1 MNVNNSFWSRLKVAK
16 KISLGYIVVISLSVI
31 SGIFS
36 YVTLQNSRKVDQLL
50 TENYYP
56 LIATLKEFDG
66 MVRETKNLSINWM
79 YLPNQQNKEDFKLIQ
94 SEKFPDLKSK
104 ISDFIVGLKTTDLDT
119 DTLSNLI
126 QLYEATNNART
137 TLTTKLN
144 TDEAYEDDFLLFELI
159 PLLDDEIVSP
169 MDQLHNQTLRVIA
182 FFEKKTSKLLTE
194 KYQAFNAVENIIII
208 MTVAAILAGLL
219 IGFLITRNI
228 KKSLGGEPG
237 EVAAIADSI
246 AHGNLAINFN
256 EKQYTGLHNSMKI
269 MVEKLKS
276 IVSQV
281 HNGAESINQA
291 SLQMAS
297 SSQQMSMGASD
308 QAASTE
314 EVSASM
320 EEMVANI
327 HQNSSNSQKGEEI
340 SGKAMENA
348 KEGKVA
354 VDDTV
359 NSMQIIADKVSVIKE
374 IARQTNILAL
384 NAAVEAA
391 RAGDAG
397 KGFAVVAAEVRRLA
411 ENSQKSATE
420 IDELCQTSV
429 KVAENAGQ
437 LFENLIPSMEETAQL
452 VRDINHSSIEQKS
465 GAEQV
470 NNAMQQLNNVTQQN
484 SASSEEMAASAEE
497 LSTQSLQLKTIIG
510 FFNMRK
516 SAQKPAAKSVVK
528 DRNSNTQAY
537 SRNSNL
543 KWLQQSKISDAGF
556 EKF

>member
-1 MNVNNSFWSRLKVAK
+1 MAVNNSFWSRLKVAR
-16 KISLGYIVVISLSVI
+16 KISLGYVFVISLSAI

-66 MVRETKNLSINWM
+66 MIRETKNLSINWM
-79 YLPNQQNKEDFKLIQ
+79 YLPNQQGKDDFKLIQ
-94 SEKFPDLKSK
+94 SEKFPDLKSRMSGFK
-104 ISDFIVGLKTTDLDT
+104 VGLKTTDS

-126 QLYEATNNART
+126 QLYEATSNARN
-137 TLTTKLN
+137 TLTSKLN
-144 TDEAYEDDFLLFELI
+144 TEEAYEDEFLLFELI
-159 PLLDDEIVSP
+159 PLLDDEIVKP
-169 MDQLHNQTLRVIA
+169 MDQLHNETLAVIA
-182 FFEKKTSKLLTE
+182 FYEKKTSKLLAE
-194 KYQAFNAVENIIII
+194 KYRAFNAVENIIVI
-208 MTVAAILAGLL
+208 MTMSAILAGLL
-219 IGFLITRNI
+219 IGFLITRSI
-228 KKSLGGEPG
+228 RKSLGGEPG

-256 EKQYTGLHNSMKI
+256 EKQYTGLYNSMKI

-291 SLQMAS
+291 SLQMSS

-340 SGKAMENA
+340 SDTAMENA
-348 KEGKVA
+348 KEGKIA

-359 NSMQIIADKVSVIKE
+359 NSMQIIADKVSVIRE

-411 ENSQKSATE
+411 ENSQKSASE
-420 IDELCQTSV
+420 IDELCQNSV

-437 LFENLIPSMEETAQL
+437 LFENLIPSMEETVLL

-465 GAEQV
+465 GSEQV
-470 NNAMQQLNNVTQQN
+470 NNAMQQLNNITQQN

-497 LSTQSLQLKTIIG
+497 LSTQSEQLKTIVG

-516 SAQKPAAKSVVK
+516 SAQKSTAKFVVK
-528 DRNSNTQAY
+528 DRKGDTQSY
-537 SRNSNL
+537 SRNSNS
-543 KWLQQSKISDAGF
+543 KWLQKSKIGNADF